1 MQKVSILCVIL
12 LICKINYAAVIP
24 TTINEINSVTDEVTI
39 PVEIKKDLNSIEN
52 EVKVNDEIHA
62 NMIRLDSTTTISDI
76 NEELYSGAIKLR
88 YSTPDTLNKIL
99 EDSYEKFE
107 VKVGDNFVPKGIN
120 EIENEDPDE
129 LNDEH
134 ELSEKSSTIFEAE
147 TEKISQAP
155 DGRKI
160 LDDEN
165 ANENNLSE
173 KFGSDA
179 KRVRAINYDEEIEPY
194 EQLTNGKNE
203 VPALFSDDVINND
216 DVVLFDEISD
226 DKKVLEKQQKEVANS
241 AKGIKLSMTLLTLSV
256 AMFLM

>member
-24 TTINEINSVTDEVTI
+24 SAINEINLVTDEVTI
-39 PVEIKKDLNSIEN
+39 PVEIKKDLNGIEN

-62 NMIRLDSTTTISDI
+62 SMIRLDSTTAISDI
-76 NEELYSGAIKLR
+76 KEELYSGAIKLR
-88 YSTPDTLNKIL
+88 SPTPDTLNKTL

-107 VKVGDNFVPKGIN
+107 VKVSDNFVSKKIN

-147 TEKISQAP
+147 TEKISQAT
-155 DGRKI
+155 DERKI

-165 ANENNLSE
+165 NLSE
-173 KFGSDA
+173 KFSNDA
-179 KRVRAINYDEEIEPY
+179 KRIRAINYDEEIEPD

-203 VPALFSDDVINND
+203 VSALFNDDVINND